1 MHSVALRIAILIVAS
16 SISLAATAAPPPDSK
31 QVHAQGCVAAG
42 VETRCLIV
50 KDTATGKLYSLLIK
64 GAKPPIGA
72 GIEFTG
78 VPSSGPTACQQGVS
92 VDVSNW
98 QRKPSIS
105 CKRSSVD

>member
-1 MHSVALRIAILIVAS
+1 MQSLVIRIAILTVALS
-16 SISLAATAAPPPDSK
+16 VPEFSMATPPPDAK

-42 VETRCLIV
+42 VEASCLVV
-50 KDTATGKLYSLLIK
+50 KDTATGKFYSLLIK

-78 VPSSGPTACQQGVS
+78 APSSSATACQQGVP

-98 QRKPSIS
+98 QRKATIS
-105 CKRSSVD
+105 CKRSNVD